1 MSKSKVPCLVFKAY
15 STLLLPHPR
24 LPPAL
29 PLPGPPYGPPYAG
42 SNQLLPCSP
51 GRSCSRPSA
60 QAEGISPRSPPGPP
74 SVPVRLWLG
83 LFGCWKAPSPDCS
96 LPQGGTQACLA
107 PLCLTAPAV
116 PGHLPR
122 MWPWEHQGAPT
133 DRWLCPGAES
143 LAFQLLS
150 QKPCGGLNGI
160 SRGAASGW
168 GRCLVASRAKLLN
181 ERCWLIYML
190 SEFLNLSEPVS
201 SSVFWGYEQH

>member
-1 MSKSKVPCLVFKAY
+1 MLTRS
-15 STLLLPHPR
+15 LLLTPQRSGRGHQPEKPSRTPICACAFVVGVIWLLEGSLSR
-24 LPPAL
+24 LQSSSGRNTGL
-29 PLPGPPYGPPYAG
+29 LG
-42 SNQLLPCSP
+42 SS
-51 GRSCSRPSA
+51 
-60 QAEGISPRSPPGPP
+60 
-74 SVPVRLWLG
+74 
-83 LFGCWKAPSPDCS
+83 F
-96 LPQGGTQACLA
+96 
-107 PLCLTAPAV
+107 CLTAPAV